1 MLDAAASA
9 ASYIDVL
16 RFVDGTIQLEW
27 KGDNGATNKMFPPYI
42 NVAVKLFRMGPP
54 DESQWLP
61 SQTMI
66 GPSLHRGV
74 DKVIS
79 NNTRQVVE

>member
-1 MLDAAASA
+1 M
-9 ASYIDVL
+9 Y
-16 RFVDGTIQLEW
+16 
-27 KGDNGATNKMFPPYI
+27 PPYI

-61 SQTMI
+61 AQTMI

-74 DKVIS
+74 EKVIP
-79 NNTRQVVE
+79 NTTRQVVE